1 VTPVFHPRFSS
12 GDNASPGV
20 DLNLLF
26 DGKRPGHGGSAK
38 RSVPAVLAA
47 EGAGVGP
54 RGHPAEFSNMA
65 AVGCNHAARPL
76 IPQGL
81 AAAI

>member
-1 VTPVFHPRFSS
+1 M
-12 GDNASPGV
+12 
-20 DLNLLF
+20 NLLF